1 MTSVAP
7 ISNDTKSLYQN
18 ITNPKPKQNTAINN
32 TQNNDTFEKQ
42 KENKPF
48 TKKIKDYL
56 FTPIDN
62 PQYGKTR
69 PQGQTTRFQNILGVT
84 FLAAIYGF
92 LFFTMYKDNKNLSQG
107 IDETQKTLA
116 KMNSKTQKLSEF
128 MEGYKENLDKAS
140 ELKDLALPNDLK
152 ETIERLM
159 NRIKNPQ
166 AFVEKGGVTNNAI
179 LLYGPPGTGKTTV
192 AKAITR
198 EIKNAELFSVDLSTI
213 QGSLV
218 GESEKNLDKVIKN
231 TCQYAKLNPNK
242 KIVLLMDE
250 FDSVAIKDNGSSN
263 QQFHA
268 SLLNVLKR
276 GISEKLSQHDNI
288 ILIAT
293 TNAELEKTQGLS
305 WVQTLDS
312 AIADRFGEQIRV
324 ERPTA
329 EQFARAIANHYKG
342 LEKVEDV
349 LKNETNTGVIDI
361 AKQLAD
367 NKRSFRTLNTLFKNS
382 AETEGEKLTLEDVLK
397 TLKSL
402 LSKSSSDTNTKN
414 DIHIT
419 GFAG

>member
-1 MTSVAP
+1 MSSVVP
-7 ISNDTKSLYQN
+7 VSCDTKSLYQN
-18 ITNPKPKQNTAINN
+18 ITNPKPKQNITIKN

-42 KENKPF
+42 KEDKSYI
-48 TKKIKDYL
+48 KKAKDYL

-62 PQYGKTR
+62 PQYEKTR
-69 PQGQTTRFQNILGVT
+69 PQAKTTRFQNILGILFFVA
-84 FLAAIYGF
+84 FYGF
-92 LFFTMYKDNKNLSQG
+92 LFFTMYRDNKSLSEG

-116 KMNSKTQKLSEF
+116 NMNSKTQKLSEF
-128 MEGYKENLDKAS
+128 MEGYKENLDKAI
-140 ELKDLALPNDLK
+140 ELKDLALPNILK

-166 AFVEKGGVTNNAI
+166 AFIQKGGVTNNAI

-192 AKAITR
+192 AKAITKG
-198 EIKNAELFSVDLSTI
+198 IKNAELFSVDLSTI

-218 GESEKNLDKVIKN
+218 GESEKNLDRIIKS

-250 FDSVAIKDNGSSN
+250 FDSVAIKDNGSPN

-276 GISEKLSQHDNI
+276 GISEKLAQHDNI

-293 TNAELEKTQGLS
+293 TNAELEKAQGS
-305 WVQTLDS
+305 GWVQTLDS
-312 AIADRFGEQIRV
+312 AIADRFGEKIRV
-324 ERPTA
+324 ERPTT
-329 EQFARAIANHYKG
+329 EQFASAIANHYKG
-342 LEKVEDV
+342 LSKVEDV
-349 LKNETNTGVIDI
+349 LKNEKNSEVVDI
-361 AKQLAD
+361 AKQLSD

-402 LSKSSSDTNTKN
+402 LSQSSSDTNMQK
-414 DIHIT
+414 DIRIAGFT
-419 GFAG
+419 G